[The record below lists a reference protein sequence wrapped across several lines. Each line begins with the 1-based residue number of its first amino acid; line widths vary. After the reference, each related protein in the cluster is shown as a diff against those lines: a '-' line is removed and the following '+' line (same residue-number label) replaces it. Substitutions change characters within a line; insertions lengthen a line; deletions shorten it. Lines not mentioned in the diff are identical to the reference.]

1 MKTYI
6 SLFIVVFAFLVSCN
20 SSKEIVNNDK
30 PKLESDTVRIAN
42 DDLEYEVLIIDSG
55 FTNWF
60 NSRAKPRSYYTQSY
74 LEARNKFWVLEWN
87 RRANLP
93 TIYNSSLYEMPIN
106 YETNIDYG
114 FEVNYMIF
122 NYLTYFQLTNKQS
135 LGGFPA
141 RL

>member
-6 SLFIVVFAFLVSCN
+6 SIFALVFIMLFSCN
-20 SSKEIVNNDK
+20 STKETISTEM
-30 PKLESDTVRIAN
+30 PHLESDTIRIAN
-42 DDLEYEVLIIDSG
+42 DEIEYEVLIIDGG
-55 FTNWF
+55 FTSWF
-60 NSRAKPRSYYTQSY
+60 NSRAKSRSFYTQSY
-74 LEARNKFWVLEWN
+74 LEARNRFWVLEWN
-87 RRANLP
+87 RRANMP
-93 TIYNSSLYEMPIN
+93 TVYNSNLYEMPIN

-122 NYLTYFQLTNKQS
+122 NYLTYFQLTNKQQ

>member
-6 SLFIVVFAFLVSCN
+6 SIFALVFIMLFSCT
-20 SSKEIVNNDK
+20 SSKEIISNDK
-30 PKLESDTVRIAN
+30 PLLESDTIRIAN
-42 DDLEYEVLIIDSG
+42 DEIEYEVLIIDGG
-55 FTNWF
+55 FTSWF
-60 NSRAKPRSYYTQSY
+60 NSRAKPRNFYTQDY
-74 LEARNKFWVLEWN
+74 LEARNHFWVLEWN
-87 RRANLP
+87 RRANMP
-93 TIYNSSLYEMPIN
+93 TVYNSNLYEIPIN

-122 NYLTYFQLTNKQS
+122 NYLTYFQLTNKQQ

>member
-6 SLFIVVFAFLVSCN
+6 FLLSLVFIVLLSCT
-20 SSKEIVNNDK
+20 STKELQTNTD

-42 DDLEYEVLIIDSG
+42 DEIEYEVIIIDAG

-60 NSRAKPRSYYTQSY
+60 NSRARPRSFYTQSF
-74 LEARNKFWVLEWN
+74 LEARNRFWVLEWN

-93 TIYNSSLYEMPIN
+93 TIYNPNLYEMPIN
-106 YETNIDYG
+106 YETGIDYG
-114 FEVNYMIF
+114 FEVNYMIY
-122 NYLTYFQLTNKQS
+122 NYLTYFQLTNKQQ